1 MNNKK
6 DGRLLR
12 FSNHFI
18 LVFLMLLCG
27 VCFAFRMSS
36 ENRVTLEKCENLGFP
51 ILKIETEKGKEIRS
65 KEKYIKADFSLE
77 IPENSFLLNEARRQ
91 NQIQEN
97 RIRENQ
103 NLVIQNQ
110 PIWNVAGQNENQEN
124 LNLTIQNENLHYS
137 EWHFAASFAERS
149 GKCKIRGHGN
159 STWKTTFTQKKPY
172 LLKLESPASLLGMKG
187 ARKWI
192 LMANACD
199 RSMLRNYY
207 AEYLTHNVWSKMR
220 WNPQS
225 RYVTLFINGKYRGL
239 YSITEKVEVEDNRVE
254 FKSEGFLAEID
265 SHSGRPYSFSTDSR
279 LRFNIRSPKST
290 KENYEKWAEK
300 LESLEKLLYSDDWN
314 CAEGYKKY
322 FDMDSF
328 VDWYL
333 LSEYSKNYDA
343 NFYNSVFM
351 NYDYSAEK
359 LYMGPAWDHDIGF
372 GNTSKSST
380 SPGSYGSLLSNNAW
394 VQMFN
399 FFDPLKNSSAAKNY
413 EGFLINQSHWYNRMF
428 GDDEFV
434 SLVKKRWA
442 ETREPLK
449 KSIEWIREQ
458 GRDLEEAA
466 EMNDSV
472 WHLLGSASWP
482 RAPGYRSRKNY
493 KSEVDFLVDWC
504 EKRFEWLD
512 RIFME

>member
-1 MNNKK
+1 MKIIH
-6 DGRLLR
+6 GIRRYSYVFGLSLFLLA
-12 FSNHFI
+12 F
-18 LVFLMLLCG
+18 G
-27 VCFAFRMSS
+27 VLFAFLVSS
-36 ENRVTLEKCENLGFP
+36 DRKITVAECKKLGLP
-51 ILKIETEKGKEIRS
+51 ILEISTDKFKEIKT
-65 KEKYIKADFSLE
+65 KEKYVK
-77 IPENSFLLNEARRQ
+77 
-91 NQIQEN
+91 
-97 RIRENQ
+97 
-103 NLVIQNQ
+103 
-110 PIWNVAGQNENQEN
+110 
-124 LNLTIQNENLHYS
+124 
-137 EWHFAASFAERS
+137 ASFTLGNSSEYEKIS
-149 GKCKIRGHGN
+149 GGCKIRGHGN

-207 AEYLTHNVWSKMR
+207 AEYLTHNVWNRMR
-220 WNPQS
+220 WNPES

-239 YSITEKVEVEDNRVE
+239 YGITEKVEVAENRIE
-254 FKSEGFLAEID
+254 FAGEGFLAEID
-265 SHSGRPYSFSTDSR
+265 SHDGRPYSFSTDSR

-290 KENYEKWAEK
+290 LENYKKWAEK
-300 LESLEKLLYSDDWN
+300 IESIEKLLYSDEWN
-314 CAEGYKKY
+314 GADGYKKY

-333 LSEYSKNYDA
+333 LAEFSKNYDA

-351 NYDYSAEK
+351 NYDYSTEK

-380 SPGSYGSLLSNNAW
+380 TPGSYGSLLSNNAW
-394 VQMFN
+394 IQMFN
-399 FFDPLKNSSAAKNY
+399 FFDPVKNSSAAKDY
-413 EGFLINQSHWYNRMF
+413 EGFLINQSSWYNRMF

-434 SLVKKRWA
+434 TLVKKRWA

-449 KSIEWIREQ
+449 KSIEWIRNQ
-458 GRDLEEAA
+458 GRTLDDSAKL
-466 EMNDSV
+466 NDSV
-472 WHLLGSASWP
+472 WHIIGSANWP
-482 RAPGYRSRKNY
+482 RAPGYCSRKNY

>member
-1 MNNKK
+1 MKVIH
-6 DGRLLR
+6 GIRRYSYVFGFSLFLLA
-12 FSNHFI
+12 FGA
-18 LVFLMLLCG
+18 L
-27 VCFAFRMSS
+27 FAFLISS
-36 ENRVTLEKCENLGFP
+36 DRKITVAECKNLGLP
-51 ILKIETEKGKEIRS
+51 ILEISTDKLKEIKS
-65 KEKYIKADFSLE
+65 KEKYVK
-77 IPENSFLLNEARRQ
+77 
-91 NQIQEN
+91 
-97 RIRENQ
+97 
-103 NLVIQNQ
+103 
-110 PIWNVAGQNENQEN
+110 
-124 LNLTIQNENLHYS
+124 
-137 EWHFAASFAERS
+137 ASFTLGNSSEYEEIS

-172 LLKLESPASLLGMKG
+172 LLKLESPASILGMKG

-207 AEYLTHNVWSKMR
+207 AEYLTHNVWNNMR
-220 WNPQS
+220 WNPES

-239 YSITEKVEVEDNRVE
+239 YGITEKVEVVENRVQFE
-254 FKSEGFLAEID
+254 GEGFLAEID

-290 KENYEKWAEK
+290 LENYKKWAAK
-300 LESLEKLLYSDDWN
+300 FESLEKLLYSDAWN
-314 CAEGYKKY
+314 EVDGYKKY

-333 LSEYSKNYDA
+333 LAEFSKNYDA

-351 NYDYSAEK
+351 NYDYGTGK
-359 LYMGPAWDHDIGF
+359 LYMGPAWDHDIAF

-394 VQMFN
+394 IQMFN
-399 FFDPLKNSSAAKNY
+399 FFDPLKNSSAAKDY

-434 SLVKKRWA
+434 SLVKERWA
-442 ETREPLK
+442 ETRELLK
-449 KSIEWIREQ
+449 KSIEWLNEQ
-458 GRDLEEAA
+458 GRGLEDAA
-466 EMNDSV
+466 ELNDSV
-472 WHLLGSASWP
+472 WHIIGSANWP
-482 RAPGYRSRKNY
+482 RAPGYRERKTY
-493 KSEVDFLVDWC
+493 RSEVEFLVDWC
-504 EKRFEWLD
+504 EKRIEWLD